1 MVLVSKEVV
10 IDKDS
15 FVPSLE
21 LTLKLP
27 FSMVDY
33 TGSSEV
39 KEEIALLIGK
49 HLYAILEDVV
59 NSN

>member
-21 LTLKLP
+21 LTLRLP
-27 FSMVDY
+27 FSIIDN
-33 TGSSEV
+33 TGLGEDA
-39 KEEIALLIGK
+39 IALLIGK
-49 HLYAILEDVV
+49 QMYSVLESVV
-59 NSN
+59 NDS